1 MLVQSFP
8 AGPWQTNCYVAATG
22 SGAECII
29 VDPGMGAAEG
39 VRDLVREHRLRPVA
53 ILVTHGHIDH
63 MWSVLPVAEGYDI
76 PAVIHGDDR
85 LLLSDPGAGISRE
98 TAAALPSMLGPGERF
113 AEPSDVVEVV
123 DGLRVVLG
131 GLQIDIH
138 HAPGHTPG
146 SVMFEITSEVIFTGD
161 VLFAGAIGRTDLPG
175 GSAEDMARSLRDRV
189 LPLSDELRLLP
200 GHGPASTMKQE
211 RTSNPYLTRIA
222 SGLSLL

>member
-1 MLVQSFP
+1 
-8 AGPWQTNCYVAATG
+8 
-22 SGAECII
+22 
-29 VDPGMGAAEG
+29 MGATEG
-39 VRDLVREHRLRPVA
+39 VRTLVREHRLRPIA

-63 MWSVLPVAEGYDI
+63 MWSVLPVADGYGI
-76 PAVIHGDDR
+76 PAVIHGNDR

-98 TAAALPSMLGPGERF
+98 TAAALPSMLAPGERF
-113 AEPSDVVEVV
+113 AEPSEVVEAV
-123 DGLRVVLG
+123 DGLHLDIG

-146 SVMFEITSEVIFTGD
+146 SVMFEIVGDVIFTGD

-189 LPLSDELRLLP
+189 LPLSDELRLMP

-211 RTSNPYLTRIA
+211 RANNPYLTRLA